1 MWLPIRDFLSSE
13 TYFLEPEPDIT
24 LTEPSMAREVITVT
38 NYDYRNNS
46 FNLESGRG
54 FSRVGSIKP
63 DLAAPGVEIPT
74 PYGFRTGSSISG
86 AVAAGAAAQFM
97 QWAVVEKNSPLASTR
112 DVKNY
117 FEKGAVRMPDLEY
130 PNKEWGYG
138 RLNLLGTFDVL
149 RG

>member
-46 FNLESGRG
+46 FYLESGRG

-74 PYGFRTGSSISG
+74 PYGLRTGSCISA
-86 AVAAGAAAQFM
+86 AVTAGAAAQFM
-97 QWAVVEKNSPLASTR
+97 QWAVVEKNSPLARTR

-117 FEKGAVRMPDLEY
+117 FVKGAVRMPDIEY
-130 PNKEWGYG
+130 PNEEWGYG
-138 RLNLLGTFDVL
+138 RLNLVGTFDVL